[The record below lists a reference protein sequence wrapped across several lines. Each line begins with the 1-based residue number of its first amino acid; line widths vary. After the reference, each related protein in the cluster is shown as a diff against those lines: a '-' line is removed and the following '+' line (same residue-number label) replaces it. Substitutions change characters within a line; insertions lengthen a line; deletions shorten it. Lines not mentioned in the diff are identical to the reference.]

1 MNESKIKISYMNIE
15 KVIAIPNDFDEILD
29 SFIEEFWEDE
39 NKDYEFFFKDN
50 DNAKKEDI
58 KEIDYIKND
67 ICYSDFI
74 NKKQIFV
81 KEFKKEKEEE
91 EEDIETEIGSKNLA
105 DSTHSLNSN
114 KSLKT
119 HNIYYNNEKELK
131 KQTEDTTN
139 NKMDKNI
146 ISEDKS
152 INNEEDKFNNINPFN
167 IDNIT

>member
-1 MNESKIKISYMNIE
+1 MNIE

-114 KSLKT
+114 ESLKT

-167 IDNIT
+167 INNIT